1 MGIDILTKEAQ
12 GLSEKE
18 IDMLVELVRQ
28 MKKIKNAEIE
38 DEKPLRKRS
47 ELFGMCPGIVIHEGF
62 DDIPE
67 GFEDYV

>member
-1 MGIDILTKEAQ
+1 MGIDILIKEAQ

-28 MKKIKNAEIE
+28 MKRAKAEDSAPSQKTNRRAE
-38 DEKPLRKRS
+38 A
-47 ELFGMCPGIVIHEGF
+47 FGMYPDIVIHEGF